1 MEVPSRVASV
11 AFQVAFLVDVVVVV
25 VLAFGQDIQ
34 VVSYQVALDHQELV
48 PQAWVLLAVAP
59 LWVLI
64 A

>member
-1 MEVPSRVASV
+1 MASV

>member
-1 MEVPSRVASV
+1 MALV
-11 AFQVAFLVDVVVVV
+11 AFQVAFLDDVVVVV

-34 VVSYQVALDHQELV
+34 VVSYQVALDHRELV
-48 PQAWVLLAVAP
+48 PQVWVLLAVAP